1 MGMNYTRI
9 EVSRDLVRDEILNYL
24 RENRQRLVLSP
35 PPSCF
40 GADLSWFE
48 MTKRIGISVNTF
60 IGEVC
65 ERLVSSG
72 KAKCTVIPANDSTM
86 IMNAYDAYFPL
97 QIKTFILEEIFEL
110 INVGILIQVE
120 FTPQD
125 PGRNFNF
132 IFDFG
137 TGFVM
142 LTKRGVRFLTEEPAI
157 PYFAEQ
163 YLDRL
168 RQTGEPDDEL
178 KGYLSEGL
186 ACLRNQLGRAGVI
199 LLRLAAEHTL
209 NLLIDST
216 MSAIKNTG
224 ERSSLERNINRAR
237 MSIEKRAEVVF
248 RKLESKQG
256 LVPHKDALANRL
268 RPAFHSIRDL
278 GGRAAHLSAPIQ
290 LEEVRDHY
298 TLYASAVY
306 AVIMEIIQHQKSFH
320 AVSGV
325 NS

>member
-1 MGMNYTRI
+1 MGMKYTRI
-9 EVSRDLVRDEILNYL
+9 EVSRDLVRDAILNYL

-48 MTKRIGISVNTF
+48 TTKRIGISVNTF
-60 IGEVC
+60 IGEVY

-72 KAKCTVIPANDSTM
+72 KAKCTVIPVNDST

-120 FTPQD
+120 FKPQD

-137 TGFVM
+137 TDFVM
-142 LTKRGVRFLTEEPAI
+142 LTERGVRFLTEEPAI
-157 PYFAEQ
+157 PHFAEQ
-163 YLDRL
+163 YLERL
-168 RQTGEPDDEL
+168 RQTAEPDDEL

-186 ACLRNQLGRAGVI
+186 ACLRNQLGRAAVI

-216 MSAIKNTG
+216 MSAIKNTR

-237 MSIEKRAEVVF
+237 INIEKRAEVVF

-256 LVPHKDALANRL
+256 LAPHKDTLTNRL

-298 TLYASAVY
+298 TLYVSSVY

-320 AVSGV
+320 VVSGV

>member
-1 MGMNYTRI
+1 MGMKYTRI

-35 PPSCF
+35 PPSRF

-48 MTKRIGISVNTF
+48 TTKRIGISVNTF

-72 KAKCTVIPANDSTM
+72 KAKCTVIPVNDST

-110 INVGILIQVE
+110 INVGILIQVKFRPE
-120 FTPQD
+120 D

-137 TGFVM
+137 TDFVM
-142 LTKRGVRFLTEEPAI
+142 LTERGVQFVIEEPTI

-168 RQTGEPDDEL
+168 RQVAEPDDEL

-186 ACLRNQLGRAGVI
+186 ACLQNHLGRAAAV

-216 MSAIKNTG
+216 MSAMKNTQ
-224 ERSSLERNINRAR
+224 ERNSLERKINRAR
-237 MSIEKRAEVVF
+237 MNIEERAEAVF

-256 LVPHKDALANRL
+256 LVPHKDAVTNRL
-268 RPAFHSIRDL
+268 RPAFHSIRVL
-278 GGRAAHLSAPIQ
+278 GGRAAHLSTPIQ
-290 LEEVRDHY
+290 LEEVRNHY
-298 TLYASAVY
+298 TLYASSVY

-325 NS
+325 NR